1 MEQTATHADLEA
13 LKRSRESNLRDPY
26 RVRGSGN
33 AATLGHIVGAVSP
46 GARDAILSGTAQVH
60 NLLDSADIGAGNF
73 LNKAGIPDSW
83 TRSAENINMG
93 HLPPGKGGI
102 YPVKRVFTHRA
113 SGPISRLASIIGL
126 GSLGL
131 WAKKKFIDSD
141 QRNTDSTDVS
151 PMTRTAEANRLTN
164 QNEMHTLDAQKLAS
178 HVIEKQAALI
188 SDLQTEHHRVAK
200 YAAALAQA
208 VRLACDGVIDVSDVE
223 DQARQLIASG
233 SVKMSAAD
241 DVFDQSPGDL
251 QETGR
256 QSNQGKLGEK
266 ELDPLTKVLRGLN

>member
-1 MEQTATHADLEA
+1 MDGMATRQDLEA
-13 LKRSRESNLRDPY
+13 LKRSREGNLRDPY
-26 RVRGSGN
+26 RVRGSGQ

-46 GARDAILSGTAQVH
+46 AARDAVLSGTAQVH
-60 NLLDSADIGAGNF
+60 NLLDSADIGAGNL

-83 TRSAENINMG
+83 TRSAENINLG
-93 HLPPGKGGI
+93 HLPPGKSGI

-113 SGPISRLASIIGL
+113 SGPIGRLASIIGL

-131 WAKKKFIDSD
+131 WAKKKFIDSQQQSPD
-141 QRNTDSTDVS
+141 IS
-151 PMTRTAEANRLTN
+151 PMTRTASHGSLNGSTNVLTN
-164 QNEMHTLDAQKLAS
+164 SDVMHTVDAQKLAS

-188 SDLQTEHHRVAK
+188 SELQTEHHRVAK

-208 VRLACDGVIDVSDVE
+208 VRLARDGAIDLDDVE
-223 DQARQLIASG
+223 EHARQLIASG

-251 QETGR
+251 QVNGR
-256 QSNQGKLGEK
+256 QSNDGEAK
-266 ELDPLTKVLRGLN
+266 LDPLTKMLRSL